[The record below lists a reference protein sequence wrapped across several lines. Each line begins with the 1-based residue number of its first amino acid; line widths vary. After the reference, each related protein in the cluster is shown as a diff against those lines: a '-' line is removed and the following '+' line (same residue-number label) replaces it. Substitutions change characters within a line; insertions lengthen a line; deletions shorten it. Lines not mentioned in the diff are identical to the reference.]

1 MSWVGVTAFIVLI
14 AAALFGAVLYAVH
27 RGRLSRSA
35 GLISGMV
42 ILAGA
47 SIVLLYPSALTLTQE
62 ESTPLR

>member
-1 MSWVGVTAFIVLI
+1 MSWVGLTAFIVLI
-14 AAALFGAVLYAVH
+14 AAALFGAALYAAH

-35 GLISGMV
+35 TLIFGLV

-62 ESTPLR
+62 ESARPR